1 MAGNGSAAAPAG
13 KESVDVNVSVK
24 ADESD
29 LIKLIVK
36 TIEQASSY
44 KDSGLRATPN
54 TIRNRI

>member
-1 MAGNGSAAAPAG
+1 MASNGNTATSTG
-13 KESVDVNVSVK
+13 KENVDVNVSVK